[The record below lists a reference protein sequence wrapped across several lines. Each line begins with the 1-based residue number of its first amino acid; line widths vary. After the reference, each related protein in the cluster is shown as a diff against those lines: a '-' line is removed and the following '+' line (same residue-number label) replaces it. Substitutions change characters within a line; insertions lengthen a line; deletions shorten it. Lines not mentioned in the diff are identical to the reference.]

1 MPFEEYLGLLAK
13 IDIAILN
20 HKRQQ
25 AMGNITTLLGLG
37 KKYILGD
44 RDDITSW
51 KFCLDH
57 EFKVFKISK
66 DFVDELFTPISIENK
81 SKNISNVKKNSVK
94 KT

>member
-37 KKYILGD
+37 KKYILGIGMIL
-44 RDDITSW
+44 R
-51 KFCLDH
+51 
-57 EFKVFKISK
+57 VG
-66 DFVDELFTPISIENK
+66 
-81 SKNISNVKKNSVK
+81 NSVLIMSLRCLK
-94 KT
+94 LAKILLMNYLLLYQSKINQKTLVM